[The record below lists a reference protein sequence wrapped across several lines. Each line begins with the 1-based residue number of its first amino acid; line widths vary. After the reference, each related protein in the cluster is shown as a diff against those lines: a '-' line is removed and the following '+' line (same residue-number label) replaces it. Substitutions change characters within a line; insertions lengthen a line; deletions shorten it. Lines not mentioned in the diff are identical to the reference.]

1 MSWTTALYETYEQNV
16 GKDGDAK
23 KRLVPVAHINAKAQ
37 IEISINTE
45 GNFIGVNVVSK
56 EDETTIIPVTEKS
69 ASRSSGIAPHPLCD
83 TLSYISRNYSNY
95 CDGDKE
101 ANKSREKYKI
111 YIQELEKWMQ
121 SDTSNIKLSCI
132 YKYLKDG
139 NVIDDLIKSGIVSLN
154 SKNCF
159 DDKKING
166 NSYEKMLVRFRVVG
180 EPEECTWK
188 DTKLFE
194 SYIAYYQAQNKS
206 ESSICYISGKNSVY
220 SENHPKGIVAASY
233 GAKLI
238 SSNDSSGFTYRGR
251 FSDSSQACT
260 ISYEASQKIHAALT
274 YLAANQGVIVG
285 SKDKRTY
292 ICWNPRGKE
301 TPNLFNM
308 FDVPVD
314 YEGSLNEEY
323 QRKLKKIFKG
333 YDESFASDDEILFI
347 GLDAATT
354 GRLSVTYYSE
364 QNAYEFMKKVRYWAE
379 TVKWYFIG
387 FAEKKSFWETRT
399 PSFDNIIRFA
409 YGIERSGRFEVD
421 DKIYKDQIQR
431 LVKCLV
437 NRVPFPFDLVEKLKN
452 KVTQTSLFKWEN
464 GKSSNWEKAL
474 AIACAIIV
482 KYRIDHEIVKE
493 SEDVMVLDEN
503 NNNRSYLFGRLL
515 AVLEKVEKRTYER
528 GERRETNAI
537 RLLSAYVN
545 HPMQTWMTLE
555 QLLNPYFQK
564 LSPGPREYYKRI
576 ISEIVSKITSGG
588 DALNKPLK
596 EDYLLGYY
604 LQRAELNKSKE
615 TDSEDEK

>member
-1 MSWTTALYETYEQNV
+1 MSWTSALYETYENNV
-16 GKDGDAK
+16 GKDGNAQ

-37 IEISINTE
+37 IELLINTD
-45 GNFIGVNVVSK
+45 GDFVGANVVPK
-56 EDETTIIPVTEKS
+56 EDETTIIPVSEKS

-83 TLSYISRNYSNY
+83 TLSYIARDYSKY
-95 CDGDKE
+95 CTDDKE
-101 ANKSREKYKI
+101 ANKAKEKYDS
-111 YIQELEKWMQ
+111 YICGLEEWVKTD
-121 SDTSNIKLSCI
+121 SSNTKLSSI
-132 YKYLKDG
+132 YKYLKDCDL
-139 NVIDDLIKSGIVSLN
+139 IDDLVKSEIVTLN
-154 SKNCF
+154 TEGFF

-166 NSYEKMLVRFRVVG
+166 NPYEKALVRFRVVG
-180 EPEECTWK
+180 ELEERTWK
-188 DTKLFE
+188 DKRLFE
-194 SYIAYYQAQNKS
+194 SYTDYYQAVNKS
-206 ESSICYISGKNSVY
+206 ETSICYISGKNQPY
-220 SENHPKGIVAASY
+220 SENHPKGIVAANY

-238 SSNDSSGFTYRGR
+238 SSNDNAGFTYRGR
-251 FSDSSQACT
+251 FSEPDQACT

-274 YLAANQGVIVG
+274 YLAANQGVVVG
-285 SKDKRTY
+285 AKDKRTY

-301 TPNLFNM
+301 TPNM
-308 FDVPVD
+308 FSFFDEPKD

-323 QRKLKKIFKG
+323 QIRLNRIFKG
-333 YDESFASDDEILFI
+333 YYESFDPDDEVLFI

-354 GRLSVTYYSE
+354 GRLSITYYSE
-364 QNAYEFMKKVRYWAE
+364 QNAFEFMDKVKYWADS
-379 TVKWYFIG
+379 VKWHFIN
-387 FAEKKSFWETRT
+387 FAEKKAFWEKRT

-409 YGIERSGRFEVD
+409 YGTERNGWMEVD
-421 DKIYKDQIQR
+421 DKVYKDQIQR
-431 LVKCLV
+431 MVKCLV
-437 NRVPFPFDLVEKLKN
+437 NRVPFPFDLVEKIKN

-482 KYRIDHEIVKE
+482 KYRIDHEIIKE

-537 RLLSAYVN
+537 RLQSAYVN

-564 LSPGPREYYKRI
+564 LSPGSREYYKRI
-576 ISEIVSKITSGG
+576 ISGIVSKITSDG

-604 LQRAELNKSKE
+604 LQRAELNRFKE
-615 TDSEDEK
+615 TDMEDEK